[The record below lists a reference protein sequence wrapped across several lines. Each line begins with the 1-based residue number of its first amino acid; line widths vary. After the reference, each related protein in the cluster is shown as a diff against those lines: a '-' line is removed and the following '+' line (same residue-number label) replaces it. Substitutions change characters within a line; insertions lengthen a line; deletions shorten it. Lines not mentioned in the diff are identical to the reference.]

1 MKALNEQLIDHVFNF
16 RRKYSG
22 LMPNMIKIHIEDYLE
37 LIKTSQQKP
46 ISYLYFDHRSSSI
59 FEGSTFMG
67 IPIVVYTFDN
77 RAVWINGYF
86 EDNKEEVQEK
96 YEFKAVEG

>member
-1 MKALNEQLIDHVFNF
+1 MKNLNEQLIDFVFDF
-16 RRKYSG
+16 LRKYEVI
-22 LMPNMIKIHIEDYLE
+22 MPENIRIHIEDYVE
-37 LIKTSQQKP
+37 LINSN
-46 ISYLYFDHRSSSI
+46 DHRQSCLQFDYRSPSI
-59 FEGSTFMG
+59 FEGSTFMS

>member
-1 MKALNEQLIDHVFNF
+1 MKNINEQLIDFVFGF
-16 RRKYSG
+16 MRKHCG
-22 LMPNMIKIHIEDYLE
+22 LMPEMIRIHIEDYVE
-37 LIKTSQQKP
+37 LINSN
-46 ISYLYFDHRSSSI
+46 DHRQSCLQFDYRSPSI

-86 EDNKEEVQEK
+86 EDSKEEVQEK
-96 YEFKAVEG
+96 YEFEKVEG

>member
-1 MKALNEQLIDHVFNF
+1 MKELNEQLIDHVFNF
-16 RRKYSG
+16 RRKHSG
-22 LMPNMIKIHIEDYLE
+22 LMPEMMRIHIEYYVE
-37 LIKTSQQKP
+37 LIKSN
-46 ISYLYFDHRSSSI
+46 DHRQSRLQFDYRSPSI

-96 YEFKAVEG
+96 YEFERVEG